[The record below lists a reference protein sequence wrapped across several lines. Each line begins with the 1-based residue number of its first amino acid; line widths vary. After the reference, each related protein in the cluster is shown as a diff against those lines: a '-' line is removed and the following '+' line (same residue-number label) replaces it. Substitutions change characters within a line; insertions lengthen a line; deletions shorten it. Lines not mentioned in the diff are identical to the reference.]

1 MKRLAVELLLLGA
14 ALALYAAVGDRDEL
28 RRYAALPAG
37 VAGVGYVLWSL
48 SRGRWTMAELGLR
61 TDNLPAAGRAALRV
75 YAPVVGAIL
84 LWFAASPVPAPA
96 AGFYLTLMLYPFWG
110 LIQQFLFQSLLHAR
124 LMRLG
129 LAPWSVAV
137 TAAVFAAVHVRNPEL
152 AALAFPFGLLSSWL
166 FLRHPNIIPIGV
178 AHGVLGAM
186 VYYLLLAKD
195 PMGRMMSSLLSG

>member
-14 ALALYAAVGDRDEL
+14 ALALYAALGNRDEIK
-28 RRYAALPAG
+28 RYVALPAG
-37 VAGVGYVLWSL
+37 AAAVCYVAGSL
-48 SRGRWTMAELGLR
+48 SRGRWTLAELGLR

-75 YAPVVGAIL
+75 YAPVAAGIL

-110 LIQQFLFQSLLHAR
+110 VIQQFLFQSLLHAR

-166 FLRHPNIIPIGV
+166 FMRHPNIIPIGV

-186 VYYLLLAKD
+186 VYYLLLEKD
-195 PMGRMMSSLLSG
+195 PMGRMMIGFLNG